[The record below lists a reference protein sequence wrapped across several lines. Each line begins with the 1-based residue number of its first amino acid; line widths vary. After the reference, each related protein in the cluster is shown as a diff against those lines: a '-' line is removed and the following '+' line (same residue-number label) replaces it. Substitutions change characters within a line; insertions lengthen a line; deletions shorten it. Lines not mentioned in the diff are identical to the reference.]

1 MHRRSTGANSITMRI
16 IRDYQ
21 YVDADDTNAVAAI
34 GNFDGVHLGHQSVL
48 KKVHSLAKNLNAPMG
63 VVTFEPHPR
72 SYFAPD
78 APNFRLMSSSAKATR
93 LEKLGVSKLYELNF
107 NAALSKL
114 NPEEFA
120 RNVLSEGLKLRHVLV
135 GEDFCFGKDR
145 KGNVKI
151 LKDLGADLGF
161 GVSSLELIKGKHG
174 EISSTSI
181 RNLLSEG
188 KPKEAASHL
197 GHWHRIE
204 GPVVGGEQRGRVL
217 GYPTANMELSGLHI
231 PKIGVYA
238 VLIDILDGPY
248 KGSFKGAASI
258 GVRPMFGKNSPNL
271 ETYIFDF
278 SGDIYGAQISIA
290 LVEYLRPELSFDSVE
305 TLVEQMAYD
314 CEKAKEMLA

>member
-1 MHRRSTGANSITMRI
+1 MHRRSTGATSLIMRI

-21 YVDADDTNAVAAI
+21 YVNADDTNAVAAI

-48 KKVHSLAKNLNAPMG
+48 KKVRSIAKNLNASVG

-72 SYFAPD
+72 SYFAPE
-78 APNFRLMSSSAKATR
+78 APSFRLMSSSAKATR
-93 LEKLGVSKLYELNF
+93 LEKLGVSKLYQLNF
-107 NAALSKL
+107 NNALSKL

-120 RNVLSEGLKLRHVLV
+120 QNVLSEGLKLQHVLV

-151 LKDLGADLGF
+151 LKDLGASLGF
-161 GVSSLELIKGKHG
+161 GVTSLELIKGEHG

-204 GPVVGGEQRGRVL
+204 GPVIGGEQRGRVL

-231 PKIGVYA
+231 PKLGVYA

-258 GVRPMFGKNSPNL
+258 GVRPMFGKNNPNL

-278 SGDIYGAQISIA
+278 SGDIYGAQVSVA

-305 TLVEQMAYD
+305 TLIEQMASD
-314 CEKAKEMLA
+314 CEKAKELLD